1 MKRIIVIIIG
11 WLAVSGLQAQLVET
25 MRVYTDKECYLAGE
39 DLWIK
44 VCVTDSLSAASVP
57 SKVAY
62 VEIGD
67 TKQVYA
73 QGKIDLQDGN
83 GWGRIR
89 LPQTMHTGAYQLVA
103 YTRYMRNRPASCFPK
118 KYIALLN
125 TIQTTEEDDM
135 ELINDSLSTVSATQ
149 SSSSMRLLTDK
160 PMYGNRSKVTLAL
173 PDLPAGAR
181 ELTLSVVRKDCI
193 LSGFASSAED
203 IEDVSHAPLQRYI
216 AECEGHIVMGRLA
229 EKSANPVNVRL
240 SCVGKDIR
248 VFDGRPQS
256 DDIYAFYT
264 TEITD
269 IQDIVVTTSSQKEGS
284 YRLEFISPF
293 AGVLPKSLPK
303 LRLSFNEDALIE
315 RSFGAQLRPILPVDS
330 VHRQGILE
338 QLHGF
343 VPVSTYNLDEYVR
356 FKTVRE
362 ALIEFILGIRVSKVG
377 GKTSIRILQPD
388 LKQFSTQRAMV
399 LLDGVPIDNHENIL
413 DYDARLIH
421 YVHRYAGKY
430 TFGGELYDGIISFIT
445 HKGTLPD
452 MRLDDNSQLFSYE
465 FPQKQPAFTAPE
477 YQSQEQ
483 VNSRIPD
490 LRHTLYWKPDVNPS
504 TNTVTFYTSDMNGTY
519 TVTLQG
525 ITADGKELKMQ
536 TEFVVEAPR

>member
-25 MRVYTDKECYLAGE
+25 MRIYTDKECYLAGE

-44 VCVTDSLSAASVP
+44 VCVADSLSAASVP

-62 VEIGD
+62 VEICD

-125 TIQTTEEDDM
+125 TIQATDEDDM
-135 ELINDSLSTVSATQ
+135 ELIIDSLSTASTNQ
-149 SSSSMRLLTDK
+149 PSSSTRLLTDK
-160 PMYGNRSKVTLAL
+160 PVYGNRSKVSLTL
-173 PDLPAGAR
+173 PELPAGSR
-181 ELTLSVVRKDCI
+181 ELTLSVVRKDCA
-193 LSGFASSAED
+193 LSGFPLSVD
-203 IEDVSHAPLQRYI
+203 GVEDVAPATARHYI
-216 AECEGHIVMGRLA
+216 AECEGHIVTGRLVDA
-229 EKSANPVNVRL
+229 SANPVNARL

-248 VFDGRPQS
+248 VFDGQPQP
-256 DDIYAFYT
+256 DGTYAFYT
-264 TEITD
+264 TGITD
-269 IQDIVVTTSSQKEGS
+269 MQEVVLTASSQKEGS

-303 LRLSFNEDALIE
+303 LRLSFDEDALIE

-362 ALIEFILGIRVSKVG
+362 ALIEFILGVRVSKVG
-377 GKTSIRILQPD
+377 GKTVIRILQPD
-388 LKQFSTQRAMV
+388 LKQFSTQRALV
-399 LLDGVPIDNHENIL
+399 LLDGVPIDNHDIIL
-413 DYDARLIH
+413 DYNARLLH
-421 YVHRYAGKY
+421 YVHRYAGTY
-430 TFGGELYDGIISFIT
+430 TFGGELYDGIISFVT
-445 HKGTLPD
+445 HKGTLPE

-465 FPQKQPAFTAPE
+465 FPQKQPAFAAPE
-477 YQSQEQ
+477 YHSQEQ

-490 LRHTLYWKPDVNPS
+490 LRHTLYWNPGITPD
-504 TNTVTFYTSDMNGTY
+504 TDTVTFYTSDMNGTY

-525 ITADGKELKMQ
+525 IAADGKELKIQ
-536 TEFVVEAPR
+536 SEFVVEATH

>member
-89 LPQTMHTGAYQLVA
+89 LPQTMHTGAYRLVA

-118 KYIALLN
+118 KYIAVLN
-125 TIQTTEEDDM
+125 TIQATEEDDV
-135 ELINDSLSTVSATQ
+135 ELITDSVFTASATQ
-149 SSSSMRLLTDK
+149 PSLPTRLLTDK
-160 PMYGNRSKVTLAL
+160 AVYGNRSKVTLTL
-173 PDLPAGAR
+173 PELPADAQ
-181 ELTLSVVRKDCI
+181 ELSLSVVRKDCA
-193 LSGFASSAED
+193 LSGFPSSAED
-203 IEDVSHAPLQRYI
+203 IEYVAHASLQHYI
-216 AECEGHIVMGRLA
+216 AECEGHIVTGRLVEA
-229 EKSANPVNVRL
+229 SANSVNARL

-256 DDIYAFYT
+256 DGTYAFYT
-264 TEITD
+264 TEMTD
-269 IQDIVVTTSSQKEGS
+269 MQEVVLTASSPHEGS
-284 YRLEFISPF
+284 YRLELLSPF

-303 LRLSFNEDALIE
+303 LRLSFDEDALIE
-315 RSFGAQLRPILPVDS
+315 RSFGAQLRPIMPVDS
-330 VHRQGILE
+330 VHRQGVLE

-362 ALIEFILGIRVSKVG
+362 TLIEFIMGVRVSKVG
-377 GKTSIRILQPD
+377 GKTTIRLLQSD
-388 LKQFSTQRAMV
+388 LNLFSTQRALV

-413 DYDARLIH
+413 DYDARLLH

-452 MRLDDNSQLFSYE
+452 MRLDANSQLFSYE

-477 YQSQEQ
+477 YHSQERA
-483 VNSRIPD
+483 NSRIPD
-490 LRHTLYWKPDVNPS
+490 LRHTLYWKPDVTPA
-504 TNTVTFYTSDMNGTY
+504 TGTVTFYTSDMNGTY

-525 ITADGKELKMQ
+525 IAADGKELKIQ
-536 TEFVVEAPR
+536 SEFVVEASR